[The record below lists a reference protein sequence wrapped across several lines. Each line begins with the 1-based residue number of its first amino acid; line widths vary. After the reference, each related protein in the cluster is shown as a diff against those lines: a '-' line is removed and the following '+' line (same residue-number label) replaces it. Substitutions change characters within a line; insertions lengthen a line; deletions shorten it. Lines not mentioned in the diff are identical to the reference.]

1 MLPISLRPIP
11 KEMSSIRLIGQSG
24 LAKALRTRVSTP
36 KTTITMPSSEKM
48 AEDLDAMTL
57 ATQKMARME
66 KPE

>member
-1 MLPISLRPIP
+1 MNSASYQTIMDENAPNITAPIP

-48 AEDLDAMTL
+48 AEETSM
-57 ATQKMARME
+57 R
-66 KPE
+66 